1 MKKGRQFAIGL
12 MSVAAVGMVAVGCGA
27 ESGGDYGGGHPD
39 YAKAFAGAPA
49 ALAAQYEESNELL
62 PGGNDAFEERI
73 ASLKGFP
80 VVVNIWASWCGPC
93 RFEFPTLQRFSA
105 RYAKQVA
112 FLGVDSQ
119 DSDDAATTFL
129 AEAPV
134 PYPSFSDGDQG
145 ITEAIGAGRGLPNTA
160 FYDRRGELCFL
171 KQGPYVEHSEL
182 AADIRRF
189 ALGEQCESG

>member
-12 MSVAAVGMVAVGCGA
+12 MSVAAAGLIVAGCGA
-27 ESGGDYGGGHPD
+27 ESGGDYGGEHPD
-39 YAKAFAGAPA
+39 YAQAFAGAPA
-49 ALAAQYEESNELL
+49 PLAAQYKESNELL
-62 PGGNDAFEERI
+62 PGGNDAFEERV

-80 VVVNIWASWCGPC
+80 VVVNVWASWCGPC
-93 RFEFPTLQRFSA
+93 RFEFPTLQELSA

-112 FLGVDSQ
+112 FLGVNSQ
-119 DSDDAATTFL
+119 DSDDGAKTFL
-129 AEAPV
+129 EEAPV
-134 PYPSFSDGDQG
+134 PYPSYSDGDQG
-145 ITEAIGAGRGLPNTA
+145 IVEALGAGPGLPKTA

-189 ALGEQCESG
+189 ALDEQCESG